1 VIDRRVRWLALAF
14 VALFVLLIGQVN
26 HIQVFA
32 ADRLAANP
40 ANRRLLLAEYRVER
54 GEILARDHRMV
65 LARSRRTGGRL
76 VYRRLYPEGELYAH
90 ITGYHSVLFGRAGLE
105 ASMNDYLSGRAPE
118 LLPQN
123 LVDQVLGRP
132 PRGATVITTVDPELQ
147 RVARRALGSFQGGV
161 VALDPR
167 TGDVLAMVS
176 NPSFDPGPLASHDLR
191 TAREAWDRLRRDPDK
206 PLLSRA
212 AQELFPPGSTFK
224 LVTAAAALE
233 AGMAPDTLL
242 PNPPVLDL
250 PQTVRQL
257 HNFGGVPC
265 LGGAPRITLAQ
276 ALQVSCNVVF
286 GELGLRLGAER
297 LVEQARR
304 FGFDREVPFEV
315 PFAEGHIPDAGEFE
329 GALPAV
335 AFSAIGQ
342 HSVGAN
348 PLQMALVAAAIAN
361 GGVEMV
367 PRLVSEVRDPSGR
380 VVRTFDPEPWGRPI
394 SARTARALTEMMV
407 AVVEGGTG
415 TAARIPGVRVA
426 GKTGTAQVAGQAPHA
441 WFVAFAPADDPQVA
455 VAVVVLHGGDLGSEA
470 TGGRVAAPIARAVLE
485 AALGSP

>member
-1 VIDRRVRWLALAF
+1 MIDRQVRWLALAF
-14 VALFVLLIGQVN
+14 VGLFLLLFGQVN
-26 HIQVFA
+26 RIQVFA
-32 ADRLAANP
+32 ADRLAENP
-40 ANRRLLLAEYRVER
+40 ANRRLLLAEYRVQR
-54 GEILARDHRMV
+54 GEILARDQRTV

-76 VYRRLYPEGELYAH
+76 TYRRLYPQGPLYAH
-90 ITGYHSVLFGRAGLE
+90 VTGYHSVLFGRAGLE

-118 LLPQN
+118 LLPRN

-132 PRGATVITTVDPELQ
+132 PRGATVVTTVDPELQ
-147 RVARRALGSFQGGV
+147 RAAREALGAFQGGV

-167 TGDVLAMVS
+167 TGEVLAMVS
-176 NPSFDPGPLASHDLR
+176 NPSFDPGPLASHDLQA
-191 TAREAWDRLRRDPDK
+191 ARAAWDRLRRDPAK

-212 AQELFPPGSTFK
+212 AQELYPPGSTFK

-233 AGMAPDTLL
+233 SGMRPDTLL

-257 HNFGGVPC
+257 HNFGGTRC

-297 LVEQARR
+297 LVEQTRR
-304 FGFDREVPFEV
+304 FGFDQDVPFEV
-315 PFAEGHIPDAGEFE
+315 PFAEGHIPDAREFE
-329 GALPAV
+329 DALPAV

-361 GGVEMV
+361 GGVEMT

-394 SARTARALTEMMV
+394 SARTARELTEMMV
-407 AVVEGGTG
+407 AVVEAGTG
-415 TAARIPGVRVA
+415 TAAQIPGVQVA
-426 GKTGTAQVAGQAPHA
+426 GKTGTAQVPGAAPHA
-441 WFVAFAPADDPQVA
+441 WFVCFAPAADPQVV
-455 VAVVVLHGGDLGSEA
+455 VAVLVLNGGDLGSEA

-485 AALGSP
+485 AALGR